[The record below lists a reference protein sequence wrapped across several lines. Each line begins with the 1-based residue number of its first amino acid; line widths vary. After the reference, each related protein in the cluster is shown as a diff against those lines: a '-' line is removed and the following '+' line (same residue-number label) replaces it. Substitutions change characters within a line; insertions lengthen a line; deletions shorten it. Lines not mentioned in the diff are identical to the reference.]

1 MSKSRA
7 EFPGDNHD
15 LTLNEENLRQALSR
29 ERKRALEQI
38 QFLPGL
44 ASVLTT
50 ERYLR
55 CKQNPEKPVNN
66 RAATG
71 ITVFSGMLGVTL
83 FGLFLTPVFYVAL
96 RTWTRKEFRK
106 EWEAIPT
113 APSLPFY
120 CTNRLLADGRKLFLR
135 LRGGGRP

>member
-50 ERYLR
+50 ERHLR

-66 RAATG
+66 RATTG

-83 FGLFLTPVFYVAL
+83 FGLFLL
-96 RTWTRKEFRK
+96 R
-106 EWEAIPT
+106 
-113 APSLPFY
+113 SSM
-120 CTNRLLADGRKLFLR
+120 
-135 LRGGGRP
+135 